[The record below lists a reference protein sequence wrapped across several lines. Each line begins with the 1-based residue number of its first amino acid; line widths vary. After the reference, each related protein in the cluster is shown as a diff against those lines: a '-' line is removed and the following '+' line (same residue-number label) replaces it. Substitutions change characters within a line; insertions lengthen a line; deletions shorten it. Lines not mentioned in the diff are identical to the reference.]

1 MKTADQLILPRKRDH
16 ELMAEILPLQY
27 SKDYSKVTTQSN
39 LEFIFDPNRF
49 DMKDSTLLT
58 DNYSLKMEMLHEY
71 GVLATKLR
79 Q

>member
-1 MKTADQLILPRKRDH
+1 MKTAGQLSLPGKSDH
-16 ELMAEILPLQY
+16 ELVAEILTLQY
-27 SKDYSKVTTQSN
+27 SKEYSKVATHTD